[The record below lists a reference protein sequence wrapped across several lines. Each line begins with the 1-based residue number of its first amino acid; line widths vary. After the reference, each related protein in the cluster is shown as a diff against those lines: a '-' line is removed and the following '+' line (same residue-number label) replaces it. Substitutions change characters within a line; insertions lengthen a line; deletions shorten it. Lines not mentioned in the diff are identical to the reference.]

1 MGAKSQWE
9 ALYDSLKSDIE
20 HGRIAPGE
28 RLPPEQE
35 LSARHGVSR
44 NTVRRAYLALSQDG
58 SIRSINGRG
67 SFVMRTNVTY
77 EIDAVS
83 RFRDV
88 LDRQGLKSASR
99 LVDSN
104 VTAADDELAERLDV
118 SRGSSVLTHTA
129 IILGDDVPFIL
140 TTRYFPADLV
150 DNFQE
155 RLLQIGSFTRLLQE
169 SGLGQLRR
177 KSTTVG
183 ARLPDGRESAL
194 LECPKNAPLLDVA
207 ATGVLAGGRVVEW
220 QRAVMNSSLIKLS
233 FTETSEP

>member
-1 MGAKSQWE
+1 MKSQWA
-9 ALYDSLKSDIE
+9 ALYENLKSDIE
-20 HGRIAPGE
+20 DGRLAAGE

-88 LDRQGLKSASR
+88 LEKQGVASSSQ
-99 LVDSN
+99 LVDSA
-104 VTAADDELAERLDV
+104 VTTADAELAARLETTE
-118 SRGSSVLTHTA
+118 GSAVLSQTT
-129 IILGDDVPFIL
+129 IILGDGVPFIL
-140 TTRYFPADLV
+140 TTRYFPADLIE
-150 DNFQE
+150 DFEQ
-155 RLLQIGSFTRLLQE
+155 RLLRVGSFTSLLKE
-169 SGLGQLRR
+169 AKLGDLHR

-183 ARLPDGRESAL
+183 ARLPDERESSL
-194 LECPKNAPLLDVA
+194 LKCPRNAPLLDVV
-207 ATGVLAGGRVVEW
+207 ATGMLADGRIVEW
-220 QRAVMNSSLIKLS
+220 QHAVMNSRLIKLS
-233 FTETSEP
+233 FVNA